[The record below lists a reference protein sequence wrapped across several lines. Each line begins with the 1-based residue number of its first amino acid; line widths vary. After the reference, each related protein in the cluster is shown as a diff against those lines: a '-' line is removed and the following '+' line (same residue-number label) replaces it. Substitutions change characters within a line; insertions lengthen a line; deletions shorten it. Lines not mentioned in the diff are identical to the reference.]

1 MLLKTKKKKQ
11 QRKLKKLIRRSQKE
25 PGCDVIKNPVVTSL
39 VLKAFWINISAFR

>member
-11 QRKLKKLIRRSQKE
+11 QKLKKLIRRSQKE